1 MNLDSLV
8 LATDDLAAVRAF
20 YRDALGFRVGTFE
33 KDGKTVPDESDT
45 YVNFDCDGM
54 LLGFELGGAPQL
66 ATIVVKVESLESTLS
81 DLAAKGI
88 APERTKPSFAVIR
101 DPEGR
106 EIILQ
111 AVTSNP

>member
-1 MNLDSLV
+1 MTKLDSLV

-45 YVNFDCDGM
+45 YVNFDCNGV

-66 ATIVVKVESLESTLS
+66 ATIVVKVDRLESVLA
-81 DLAAKGI
+81 DLATKGI
-88 APERTKPSFAVIR
+88 TPERRKAEFAVIR

-106 EIILQ
+106 ELVLQ
-111 AVTSNP
+111 S

>member
-1 MNLDSLV
+1 MKLDSVV

-45 YVNFDCDGM
+45 YVNFDCDGV
-54 LLGFELGGAPQL
+54 LLGFDLGGAPQL
-66 ATIVVKVESLESTLS
+66 ATIVVKVDRLEPVLAE
-81 DLAAKGI
+81 LAAKGI
-88 APERTKPSFAVIR
+88 LPERTKPTFAVIR

-106 EIILQ
+106 EVLLQ
-111 AVTSNP
+111 V